1 MSSLCTHAR
10 SQSRYPLV
18 DSRVNDFLLQTM
30 TYLNKALL
38 QLTDIVHTTFIHSLL
53 HDSPD
58 LVVDRVQVWAVGWP
72 EVRTDE
78 FGCLPLQQLDG
89 VTGSMCS
96 SAVLLEDKRIACDMF
111 DRRKHLL
118 RLQDITVVL
127 LSLIHISEPTRRTPI
142 SYAVFC

>member
-1 MSSLCTHAR
+1 M
-10 SQSRYPLV
+10 P
-18 DSRVNDFLLQTM
+18 D
-30 TYLNKALL
+30 LNKALL

-58 LVVDRVQVWAVGWP
+58 LVVDGVHVWAVGWP

-78 FGCLPLQQLDG
+78 VERHSLQQLDG
-89 VTGSMCS
+89 VTGSMCR

-118 RLQDITVVL
+118 RQQDITVVL
-127 LSLIHISEPTRRTPI
+127 SFDLHPW
-142 SYAVFC
+142 VDK

>member
-10 SQSRYPLV
+10 SQSLSPLV
-18 DSRVNDFLLQTM
+18 DSRVNDVLLQTM
-30 TYLNKALL
+30 PDINKALL

-58 LVVDRVQVWAVGWP
+58 LVVDRVHVWAVGWP

-78 FGCLPLQQLDG
+78 VGRLPLQQLDG
-89 VTGSMCS
+89 VTGAMCR
-96 SAVLLEDKRIACDMF
+96 SAVLLEDMF

-118 RLQDITVVL
+118 RQQDITVVL
-127 LSLIHISEPTRRTPI
+127 SVDLHPG
-142 SYAVFC
+142 